1 MSERRAFRFDC
12 DGCGAHLVVHDARD
26 LRIHEARTI
35 AEREY
40 GWWGSSFCRLCG
52 LLARAGW
59 DPRTASHISVHRLP
73 RPLRSPATA
82 DLEVADL
89 EVDDKEGNAYVPTDE
104 TIGWPSVRLEI
115 DGSIVRSTAAPGPLA
130 PGRHGAAPAARG
142 GELAA
147 VAVGAKPLAGADWSR

>member
-26 LRIHEARTI
+26 LRIHEARAI

-59 DPRTASHISVHRLP
+59 DPRTADHISVHRLP
-73 RPLRSPATA
+73 RPLRSATA
-82 DLEVADL
+82 DPEVADL
-89 EVDDKEGNAYVPTDE
+89 DDGNEHVPTDE
-104 TIGWPSVRLEI
+104 TIGWPAVRLKV
-115 DGSIVRSTAAPGPLA
+115 DGSIVRSTPAPGPLA

-147 VAVGAKPLAGADWSR
+147 VAVGARPFRWSR